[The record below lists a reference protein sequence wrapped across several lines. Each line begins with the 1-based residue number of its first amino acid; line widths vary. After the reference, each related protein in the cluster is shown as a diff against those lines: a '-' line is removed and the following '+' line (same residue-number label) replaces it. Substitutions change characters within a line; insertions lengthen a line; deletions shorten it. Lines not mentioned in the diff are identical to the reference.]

1 LVKIKIISVG
11 KTKESWIKEGVS
23 HYQKLLKRYAELQ
36 LIEIKEEKVTK
47 SRAAEDILD
56 AEAER
61 ILKHLD
67 TTSLSI
73 ALEHKGEKLSSEE
86 FAVWLGEKLSL
97 GRGEFTFVLGG
108 ALGLSPK
115 VQSACSFR
123 LSLSRMTFTHE
134 MSLLILLEQ
143 IYRAFSIL
151 KGSKYHK

>member
-1 LVKIKIISVG
+1 MVKIKIISVG
-11 KTKESWIKEGVS
+11 KTKESWIKEGIS

-36 LIEIKEEKVTK
+36 LVEIKEEKITQ

-67 TTSLSI
+67 PTSVSV
-73 ALEHKGEKLSSEE
+73 ALGQEGEKLSSKDL
-86 FAVWLGEKLSL
+86 AGWLGEKLSL
-97 GRGEFTFVLGG
+97 GQGEFTFILGG
-108 ALGLSPK
+108 ALGLTTK
-115 VQSACSFR
+115 VKSACSFR

-134 MSLLILLEQ
+134 MSLVILLEQ

-151 KGSKYHK
+151 KGTSYHK